1 MAAPPQGQMPPP
13 QPYPGMYYQPMSLE
27 GQLTRRNVFFA
38 NALGLA
44 MIWLAFI
51 LRLVSNDPNLIKFD
65 VFLIITGALLG
76 ALANVAAAL
85 ASRRTSDMQNLG
97 LFIWS
102 GFLVVF
108 AAWVLVS
115 FGTLAFL

>member
-1 MAAPPQGQMPPP
+1 MPPP

-51 LRLVSNDPNLIKFD
+51 LRLVSTDPNLLKFD
-65 VFLIITGALLG
+65 VFLIITGALVAALANIAG
-76 ALANVAAAL
+76 ALA
-85 ASRRTSDMQNLG
+85 SKRTTDMQNLG
-97 LFIWS
+97 LFIWTA
-102 GFLVVF
+102 GLVLF
-108 AAWVLVS
+108 AAALLGGIAL
-115 FGTLAFL
+115 F

>member
-1 MAAPPQGQMPPP
+1 MPPP

-51 LRLVSNDPNLIKFD
+51 LALVSQDPNLIKFD
-65 VFLIITGALLG
+65 FFLVITGAVIA

-85 ASRRTSDMQNLG
+85 GSRRTTDMQNLG
-97 LFIWS
+97 LLVWS
-102 GFLVVF
+102 GLLLSF
-108 AAWVLVS
+108 AAAVLS
-115 FGTLAFL
+115 RL

>member
-1 MAAPPQGQMPPP
+1 MPPP

-51 LRLVSNDPNLIKFD
+51 LRLVSNDVNLLKFD
-65 VFLIITGALLG
+65 IFLIITGALVA
-76 ALANVAAAL
+76 ALANIAAAL
-85 ASRRTSDMQNLG
+85 ASKRTSDMQNLG
-97 LFIWS
+97 LFVWS
-102 GFLVVF
+102 GFLVAF
-108 AAWVLVS
+108 AAALL
-115 FGTLAFL
+115 GGLGFL

>member
-1 MAAPPQGQMPPP
+1 MPPP

-51 LRLVSNDPNLIKFD
+51 LRLVSSDPNLLKFD
-65 VFLIITGALLG
+65 IFLIITGAIIAALANIAG
-76 ALANVAAAL
+76 ALA
-85 ASRRTSDMQNLG
+85 SKRTTDMQNLG
-97 LFIWS
+97 LFIWTA
-102 GFLVVF
+102 GLVLF
-108 AAWVLVS
+108 AASLLTGLG
-115 FGTLAFL
+115 FI